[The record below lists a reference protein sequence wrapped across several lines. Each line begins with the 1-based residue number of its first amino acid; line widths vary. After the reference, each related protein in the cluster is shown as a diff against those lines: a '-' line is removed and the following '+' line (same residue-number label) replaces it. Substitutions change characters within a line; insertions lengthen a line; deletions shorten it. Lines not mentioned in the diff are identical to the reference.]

1 MAKRIVDYIV
11 FAFLKSLNAIRL
23 YQRDVPWTIKASG
36 FIVLARKRERER
48 ERERERIHAFQSSLI
63 TPLITLSLSVTSAFR
78 LIVPKKARLTIK
90 YFSLSVCKRYFVI
103 KCIF

>member
-1 MAKRIVDYIV
+1 MAKRIVDSIV
-11 FAFLKSLNAIRL
+11 VAFLKSLNTIRL

-48 ERERERIHAFQSSLI
+48 ERIHAFQSSLI
-63 TPLITLSLSVTSAFR
+63 IHLITLSLSVTSAFR